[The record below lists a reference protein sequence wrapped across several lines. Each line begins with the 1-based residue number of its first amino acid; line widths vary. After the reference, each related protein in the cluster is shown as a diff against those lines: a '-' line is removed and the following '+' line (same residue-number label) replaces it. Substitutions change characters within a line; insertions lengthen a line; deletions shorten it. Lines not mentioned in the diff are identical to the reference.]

1 MEEKLIADVLD
12 KRISG
17 EWGKDPVES
26 NAVKVLR
33 TTNFTNQG
41 VISYENV
48 SKRAI
53 DDRKVV
59 NKKLQF
65 GDTIIEKSGGGPKQP
80 VGRVVFFDLDS
91 DEDFLCNN
99 FTAILRPS
107 KEIHPKYFF
116 YCLYSMHLK
125 GKTLKYQSKTTG
137 IINLQL
143 DRYIN
148 TEKILIPNLKEQEKI
163 VKKLDSVNLLIQQRN
178 ESLELLDQYLTSV
191 FLGMFG
197 DPISNPK
204 KWPTKTIE
212 EIVKREKYSIKRGPF
227 GGSLKKDMFVEEGYL
242 VYEQFHALNR
252 DFSFARY
259 YIDEKKFQELKA
271 FEVKAGD
278 IIISC
283 SGVYLGKL
291 AEIPQNYKKGIIN
304 QALLKISLDNEIMRN
319 KLFMDIFTNPSFK
332 AKYLDSKIGSGIP
345 NFPPVSV
352 FKTFQFICPE
362 MNIQKEYENK
372 VKEVENLR
380 NKMHEQVSELE
391 QLMQSFN
398 QKYFSN

>member
-1 MEEKLIADVLD
+1 MIEKDKKVKLGEVLVEFCCKNKDDGKLPVYSVTNNEGFVLSTDYFSKEVFSKNLKTYKIVDNGDFAYNPSRINVGSIDYYKGEGKALISPLYVTFKVKSDIIDRRYLKYFLKSSYGLSEIRRNTSGSVRDTLSFGQLARISINLPSIAKQKLIVKELEKVSLLIEKRKESITLLD
-12 KRISG
+12 KYL
-17 EWGKDPVES
+17 ES
-26 NAVKVLR
+26 I
-33 TTNFTNQG
+33 F
-41 VISYENV
+41 
-48 SKRAI
+48 
-53 DDRKVV
+53 
-59 NKKLQF
+59 
-65 GDTIIEKSGGGPKQP
+65 
-80 VGRVVFFDLDS
+80 S
-91 DEDFLCNN
+91 D
-99 FTAILRPS
+99 
-107 KEIHPKYFF
+107 
-116 YCLYSMHLK
+116 
-125 GKTLKYQSKTTG
+125 
-137 IINLQL
+137 
-143 DRYIN
+143 
-148 TEKILIPNLKEQEKI
+148 
-163 VKKLDSVNLLIQQRN
+163 
-178 ESLELLDQYLTSV
+178 
-191 FLGMFG
+191 MFG

-212 EIVKREKYSIKRGPF
+212 EIVKKEKYSIKRGPF
-227 GGSLKKDMFVEEGYL
+227 GGSLKKDVFVEEGYL

-291 AEIPQNYKKGIIN
+291 AEIPQDYKKGIIN
-304 QALLKISLDNEIMRN
+304 QALLKISLNNEIMRN

-332 AKYLDSKIGSGIP
+332 AKYLDNKIGSGIP